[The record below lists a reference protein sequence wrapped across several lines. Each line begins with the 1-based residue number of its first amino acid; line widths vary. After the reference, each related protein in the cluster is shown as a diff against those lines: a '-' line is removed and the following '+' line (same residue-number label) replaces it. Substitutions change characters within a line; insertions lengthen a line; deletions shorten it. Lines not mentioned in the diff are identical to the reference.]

1 MLISEISWHLVK
13 DRIPCEP
20 QGDIT
25 CKGVHYPI
33 RAYAPLL
40 QSANAGQTATP
51 APFDV
56 GTVPI

>member
-1 MLISEISWHLVK
+1 MLISEISWHWE

-33 RAYAPLL
+33 RAYAPVI
-40 QSANAGQTATP
+40 QSTNAGQTATP
-51 APFDV
+51 AL
-56 GTVPI
+56 